1 MEKVAPFGAA
11 ILILLLT
18 ILPGHAGPCEDSI
31 ARVQAQA
38 DAAIEQRAAAGP
50 WQKESLDATRNYQPT
65 PRSIAAS
72 EGKYGRRLQR
82 VLNALDLARAA
93 DRAGNVAQCNAQLD
107 KATRALAAAK

>member
-11 ILILLLT
+11 ILILLLM
-18 ILPGHAGPCEDSI
+18 IPPGHAGPCEDSI

-38 DAAIEQRAAAGP
+38 DTAIEKRAAAGG

-65 PRSIAAS
+65 PRSIAAT

-82 VLNALDLARAA
+82 VLTALDLARAA
-93 DRAGNVAQCNAQLD
+93 DRAGDLAQCNARLD
-107 KATRALAAAK
+107 QATRALAAAR

>member
-18 ILPGHAGPCEDSI
+18 IPPSYASPCEDSI

-38 DAAIEQRAAAGP
+38 DAAIEKRAGAGG
-50 WQKESLDATRNYQPT
+50 WQKESLDATRSYQPT

-82 VLNALDLARAA
+82 VLNALELARAA
-93 DRAGNVAQCNAQLD
+93 DRAGDAAQCNAQVNRA
-107 KATRALAAAK
+107 KRALAAAR